1 MSENSPPDYIR
12 KEEHA
17 IFDIFIKM
25 RNAGLSIK
33 KDSPL
38 YEQWVELMGEE

>member
-1 MSENSPPDYIR
+1 MTEDVPAYIER
-12 KEEHA
+12 EKHA
-17 IFDIFIKM
+17 VFDIFMKM
-25 RNAGLSIK
+25 KNAGLSIK